1 MKKWMKVSSILTL
14 GVLALGV
21 GYLSGYQTTPTEA
34 EQNQIA
40 VQNQQ
45 VVQKISNRA
54 LTASVMTLL
63 KEDFAKLANDAS
75 LVTQENLDILS
86 YYASVYYQNQ
96 IGVVVADKD
105 FKTIDASDIIATLNK
120 LADSANLQKAFDIEF
135 DGNEIK
141 SIKIIRDLKKPE
153 KFDDLVSSIKSDV
166 QSQLTENKR
175 NDKLEVNTKGSIL
188 QLERETD

>member
-21 GYLSGYQTTPTEA
+21 GYLSGYQTSPTEA

-86 YYASVYYQNQ
+86 YYASAYYQNQ

-175 NDKLEVNTKGSIL
+175 NDKLEVNTQGSIL